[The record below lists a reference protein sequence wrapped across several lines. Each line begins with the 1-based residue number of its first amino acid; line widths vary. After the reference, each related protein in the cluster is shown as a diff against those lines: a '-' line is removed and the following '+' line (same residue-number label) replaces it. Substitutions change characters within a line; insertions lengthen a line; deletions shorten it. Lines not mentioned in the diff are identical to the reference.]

1 MLAITEAVSQFDC
14 SLMKKYSSN
23 VIGQLTGNTVFL
35 GFFDSKENAIEHA
48 TEMCGANSDVYA
60 NPFAAGPFLVTE

>member
-1 MLAITEAVSQFDC
+1 
-14 SLMKKYSSN
+14 MKKYSSN

-60 NPFAAGPFLVTE
+60 NPFTAGPFLVTE